1 VKILMIEDDKETLD
15 VIKLTL
21 ENQDPG
27 TTVKSTVKGLEGL
40 ETAKAEHFDAVVLD
54 LGLPDIDG
62 IKVLKQ
68 LRGFSKT
75 PVLIISARHDPDVIL
90 NALDL
95 GAEDYFLKPFPFHT
109 LMSSL
114 KSISAPVSTCG
125 VDKTEGQTCGDLE
138 INYTDPEVVIKGH
151 HIKLSEAEWKVLSIL
166 VSHCGRFV
174 STKLLARSLSTDVF
188 AGETAVKLIIYLLRK
203 KLGDD
208 PWEPKIILSE
218 YEAGYRL
225 VRTPREVN
233 PEPDITYSNNG

>member
-1 VKILMIEDDKETLD
+1 MKILMIEDDKQTID
-15 VIKLTL
+15 VIKLSL

-27 TTVKSTVKGLEGL
+27 TTVKSTFKGLEGL
-40 ETAKAEHFDAVVLD
+40 ETAKSEHFDAVVLD

-62 IKVLKQ
+62 IKVLEQ
-68 LRGFSKT
+68 LRGFSST
-75 PVLIISARHDPDVIL
+75 PVLIISARHDPEVIS

-95 GAEDYFLKPFPFHT
+95 GAEDYILKPFPFHT

-114 KSISAPVSTCG
+114 KNISILSLSSGDDNA
-125 VDKTEGQTCGDLE
+125 EGQTCGELQLNSAELE
-138 INYTDPEVVIKGH
+138 VNVKGNR
-151 HIKLSEAEWKVLSIL
+151 IKLSEAEWKVLSIL

-188 AGETAVKLIIYLLRK
+188 AGESAVKLIIYLLRK

-225 VRTPREVN
+225 MRTAGARV
-233 PEPDITYSNNG
+233 